1 MATGGNT
8 PLTEAEADAL
18 LAPLRAYDRLVLAVS
33 GGADSTA
40 LLHLVHSWSGRL
52 RREPKRLVAVTI
64 DHQLRSESAAE
75 AAHVAQQA
83 RSLGIAHRTL
93 AWDGD
98 KPATGLQA
106 AARAARSRLL
116 AGVAQELARDASGA
130 VAIVTA
136 HTADDQAE
144 TVLMRLARGSGV
156 DGLAAIPPEGTA
168 ATPDGVVA
176 AGSFPVLRPLLAVPH
191 ARLVVTLETAGIAFA
206 EDPSNRDARFE
217 RVRVREALRV
227 LEGLGVTRDALARTA
242 ARMQAAKR
250 ALGHAAD
257 ELEARAVTMVLGL
270 VHEIDLDGFA
280 DAPDET
286 AVRVLRRV
294 LADAGG
300 EAPAAKLGAIE
311 DAAVRIVSGRRDRLG
326 LTLGGCV
333 VEALPASKTRPALI
347 RVFREPDRHGGLPR
361 LTLKPGERVLWD
373 GRFWAEVGASHPEP
387 AEIGPLGADW
397 PQLATA
403 YPVIATLPVPAAAA
417 HGIPVFRR
425 DRRIIAAPLLAAY
438 ATAAG
443 DTAAAVDLAGPSR
456 ARGSEA
462 NAIGNAD
469 LRTERRKRTALRA
482 TGPRA
487 LE

>member
-40 LLHLVHSWSGRL
+40 LLHLAHGWSGRL
-52 RREPKRLVAVTI
+52 RRDPKRLVAVTI
-64 DHQLRSESAAE
+64 DHQLRPESAAE
-75 AAHVAQQA
+75 AAQVAQQA
-83 RSLGIAHRTL
+83 RSLGISHRTL
-93 AWDGD
+93 AWCGE

-106 AARAARSRLL
+106 AARTARSRLL

-144 TVLMRLARGSGV
+144 TMLMRLARGSGV
-156 DGLAAIPPEGTA
+156 DGLAAIPSEGTA
-168 ATPDGVVA
+168 ATPDGVEA

-191 ARLVVTLETAGIAFA
+191 ARLVITLETAGIAFV
-206 EDPSNRDARFE
+206 EDPSNRNARFE

-242 ARMQAAKR
+242 ARMQAARR
-250 ALGHAAD
+250 ALERAAD

-270 VHEIDLDGFA
+270 VHEIDLDGFVG
-280 DAPDET
+280 APDET

-294 LADAGG
+294 LTAAGG
-300 EAPAAKLGAIE
+300 DAPAAELGAIE
-311 DAAVRIVSGRRDRLG
+311 DAAARIVSGRRDRLG

-347 RVFREPDRHGGLPR
+347 RVFREPDRDGGLPR
-361 LTLKPGERVLWD
+361 LTLNPGESVLWD
-373 GRFWAEVGASHPEP
+373 GRFWAEVGASHPQP
-387 AEIGPLGADW
+387 AEVGSLGADW
-397 PQLATA
+397 PQLALA
-403 YPVIATLPVPAAAA
+403 HPVLGTLPVPAAAA
-417 HGIPVFRR
+417 RGIPVFRR
-425 DRRIIAAPLLAAY
+425 EGRIISAPLLAAY
-438 ATAAG
+438 ALAAG
-443 DTAAAVDLAGPSR
+443 DRAMAVELAGPSHPS
-456 ARGSEA
+456 GSD
-462 NAIGNAD
+462 GNPNSHAD
-469 LRTERRKRTALRA
+469 LRTERR
-482 TGPRA
+482 TG
-487 LE
+487 